1 MTYQTTPYDTLIA
14 ALSAPG
20 NAGLATHTGAAAQAM
35 TLLDAQVNE
44 LVRWPVLGPTG
55 PGPIIVPGI
64 NDETPEMKI
73 ALHSTTIVYEL
84 QQCGVR
90 WCDASHHAVPVR
102 AKVTAAAEALVAL
115 GSAVQAIDVE
125 AADMADTL
133 HALVQGGKV
142 QEVRASFANVK
153 SGMDDCIATFERTI
167 AEMPSLF
174 AEITNTLSADQMR
187 IEAQIDQIHDQ
198 IRAMKSARSVVMG
211 IVTCGTSTS
220 HQRAELHHMINTLR
234 QEEAAERSD
243 FQWASMTRA
252 QCKNARNAANLM
264 AAALLQLDTC
274 VEQVLNDLADL
285 DTGSSD
291 NPAVMA
297 AHLATLKTEFDAAA
311 CAARPMLG

>member
-14 ALSAPG
+14 ALSAHG
-20 NAGLATHTGAAAQAM
+20 NAGLATHTGGAAQAM
-35 TLLDAQVNE
+35 TLLDVQVDA
-44 LVRWPVLGPTG
+44 LLRWPVILVG

-64 NDETPEMKI
+64 NDETPEIKI

-84 QQCGVR
+84 QQCGRR
-90 WCDASHHAVPVR
+90 WSDKDLGAVPVR
-102 AKVTAAAEALVAL
+102 AQLTAAARALVEL
-115 GSAVQAIDVE
+115 GRAVQAIDVTAGATAE
-125 AADMADTL
+125 GLRAV
-133 HALVQGGKV
+133 VQGAKV
-142 QEVRASFANVK
+142 QEVRASFASVK

-174 AEITNTLSADQMR
+174 AQITNTLSADQMR
-187 IEAQIDQIHDQ
+187 IEAQIDQINAQ
-198 IRAMKSARSVVMG
+198 IHSMNSVRSIVTG

-220 HQRAELHHMINTLR
+220 HQCAKLHHMINTLR
-234 QEEAAERSD
+234 EEEAAERSD

-264 AAALLQLDTC
+264 AASLLQLDTC
-274 VEQVLNDLADL
+274 VEQLLNDLTDL
-285 DTGSSD
+285 DTHTSD

-297 AHLATLKTEFDAAA
+297 AHLTTFKSEFDAAA